1 METIEGYGI
10 DDGMYTV
17 KVPVI
22 VDHDRIAH
30 MDIDRAVLN
39 EVPQYSLNEEDMA
52 TLEWEMYQKGYYLE
66 LFRTKG
72 SQFHAT
78 FSNTHG
84 MKHSAESPLMPM
96 AVAKAAY
103 KTLTG
108 KDWVDAN

>member
-1 METIEGYGI
+1 METIDGYGA
-10 DDGMYTV
+10 DNGVYTV
-17 KVPVI
+17 KVPVM
-22 VDHDRIAH
+22 VENGCIAH
-30 MDIDRAVLN
+30 DGAVLN
-39 EVPQYSLNEEDMA
+39 EVPLFNLDEEDMA
-52 TLEWEMYQKGYYLE
+52 ILEWEMYQKGYYLE